1 MQLTFCQSQTISS
14 IRSNGCIADTGG
26 GIFAVD
32 VEGPVGLVL
41 VPGGGNAVD
50 RINELASFAKPAC
63 AHALYGGVP
72 AQDFYLFPAN

>member
-14 IRSNGCIADTGG
+14 IRSNGRIADTGG
-26 GIFAVD
+26 DIFAVD

-50 RINELASFAKPAC
+50 RINELASFTKPAC
-63 AHALYGGVP
+63 ALAFYGGAP
-72 AQDFYLFPAN
+72 AQDFHLFPAN